1 MQGPSKL
8 SFAWT
13 LFLAFSQCFRHVL
26 EFGSKRSKQITNSYG
41 NLKFGKCKFWK
52 GSRNAILLGPRG
64 PSVLFVDV
72 AAGAVG
78 EEKAE
83 RSRY

>member
-1 MQGPSKL
+1 MQGPSKI

-13 LFLAFSQCFRHVL
+13 LFCAFFQCFRHVL

-41 NLKFGKCKFWK
+41 NLQFGKCKFWK

-64 PSVLFVDV
+64 PSVLFVD
-72 AAGAVG
+72 AAADAV
-78 EEKAE
+78 EERKAE
-83 RSRY
+83 ANRY